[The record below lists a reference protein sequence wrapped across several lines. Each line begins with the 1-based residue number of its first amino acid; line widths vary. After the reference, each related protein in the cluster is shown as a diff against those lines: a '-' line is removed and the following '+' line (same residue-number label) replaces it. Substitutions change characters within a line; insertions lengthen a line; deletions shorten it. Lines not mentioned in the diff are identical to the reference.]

1 MNRPLM
7 INSFDPAQAHDLDPV
22 IEQLLKRRAKVLGPS
37 YKLFYEKPVH
47 FVRAEGVWMYDSHNT
62 PYLDVYNNV
71 PSVGHC
77 HPHVVEAVSK
87 QMALLNTHTRY
98 LYDTVL
104 TYAEKL
110 IATFPEELANVMFTC
125 TGSESSD
132 LAVRIARCH
141 TGNTGIIVTENA
153 YHGITAAIAE
163 MSPSLGEGVALGSM
177 VRLVPAPDAYRA
189 GDKDVG
195 DAFAESVEAAIA
207 DMLRHGIRPAA
218 LSRQAWGQTLGSAPL
233 MLAVGVTLLSA
244 FGQFTLFSYFAPY
257 FFQTLGLG
265 GGALSL
271 MFLWFGA
278 FGLAG
283 NVGLSRWID
292 RIGAPRAVLLTLGA
306 MVLTLLLWPLGQ
318 AGIWQQALVL
328 VPWALGC
335 FACNSAQQARLVHLS
350 PALAPA
356 TVALNTSAMYGGQA
370 LGAALGGI
378 LIAQGHMLR
387 LHQVGLVVLILAMA
401 LSVWAARAQKRS

>member
-1 MNRPLM
+1 MTPTISPTDKALPRSLWVLM
-7 INSFDPAQAHDLDPV
+7 MGNFVIGTGVMVVPGTLNDISASLNVSIPQAG
-22 IEQLLKRRAKVLGPS
+22 QL
-37 YKLFYEKPVH
+37 
-47 FVRAEGVWMYDSHNT
+47 
-62 PYLDVYNNV
+62 
-71 PSVGHC
+71 
-77 HPHVVEAVSK
+77 
-87 QMALLNTHTRY
+87 
-98 LYDTVL
+98 
-104 TYAEKL
+104 
-110 IATFPEELANVMFTC
+110 
-125 TGSESSD
+125 
-132 LAVRIARCH
+132 
-141 TGNTGIIVTENA
+141 
-153 YHGITAAIAE
+153 ITAAAIL
-163 MSPSLGEGVALGSM
+163 MGLG
-177 VRLVPAPDAYRA
+177 AP
-189 GDKDVG
+189 
-195 DAFAESVEAAIA
+195 AFATLVAGWDRRRLLTLSLVWYALLTGICALAPNYATLLPLRVLAVIAPAVFTPQAAASVGLLVSRAQRGRAITFVFLGWSVASVMGMPLSAWIGGTLGWRWAFGLVAAMSVVSA
-207 DMLRHGIRPAA
+207 AWVWREMPDGIRPAA
-218 LSRQAWGQTLGSAPL
+218 LSRQAWGRTLGSAPL

-306 MVLTLLLWPLGQ
+306 MVLSLLLWPLGQ

-370 LGAALGGI
+370 LGAALGGL

-401 LSVWAARAQKRS
+401 LSVWAARLHKSPPFR

>member
-1 MNRPLM
+1 MTTTISPTDKALPRSLWALM
-7 INSFDPAQAHDLDPV
+7 MGNFVIGTGVMVVPGTLNDISTSLNVSIPQAG
-22 IEQLLKRRAKVLGPS
+22 QL
-37 YKLFYEKPVH
+37 
-47 FVRAEGVWMYDSHNT
+47 
-62 PYLDVYNNV
+62 
-71 PSVGHC
+71 
-77 HPHVVEAVSK
+77 
-87 QMALLNTHTRY
+87 
-98 LYDTVL
+98 
-104 TYAEKL
+104 
-110 IATFPEELANVMFTC
+110 
-125 TGSESSD
+125 
-132 LAVRIARCH
+132 
-141 TGNTGIIVTENA
+141 
-153 YHGITAAIAE
+153 ITAAAIL
-163 MSPSLGEGVALGSM
+163 MGLG
-177 VRLVPAPDAYRA
+177 AP
-189 GDKDVG
+189 
-195 DAFAESVEAAIA
+195 AFATLVAGWDRRRLLTLSLVWYALLTGICALAPNYATLLPLRVLAVIAPAVFTPQAAASVGLLVSPAQRGRAITFVFLGWSVASVMGMPLSAWIGGTLGWRWAFGLVAAMSVVSA
-207 DMLRHGIRPAA
+207 AWVWREMPNGIRPAA

-350 PALAPA
+350 PTLAPA

-401 LSVWAARAQKRS
+401 LSVWAARKDRGQRLGAVRA